1 MGLMTAEEAHF
12 GKLVAQLHGDVER
25 FARIYRRANQNGPQR
40 IPLSVPF
47 PVFSDVFA
55 NFLLTGR
62 LTEPK
67 L

>member
-1 MGLMTAEEAHF
+1 MTAEEWDEAHF
-12 GKLVAQLHGDVER
+12 GELVAQLHTHVEL
-25 FARIYRRANQNGPQR
+25 FARAYRRANQSGPQR
-40 IPLSVPF
+40 MPLSVPL
-47 PVFSDVFA
+47 PALRDAFA